1 MSYWSDRQDELYA
14 KLEKEEE
21 KLKKRIADFYRRES
35 RKLEGK
41 ISSFYS
47 RYGENNI
54 IEYRKLMEKLD
65 DDDLSLLIEAMDDFA
80 EKYPEY
86 AHLMPIRENIYK
98 LNRLEGLQ
106 TSIRMQQLEI
116 GAINNQEL
124 TDHLTKQSH
133 RAVNTAAEAL
143 GFGKNF
149 YSINSDVVK
158 MFVDAVHTNGKNYS
172 ERIWGNTEKLTEYL
186 CTDMAQAF
194 ARGDSY
200 QNIIKHMK
208 ERFEKVARNDMY
220 RLIYTEGTYIMAHA
234 TMKPFEEDF
243 ELYKVS
249 TAGDSKVC
257 QTCRKVAEQVFNIN
271 EKVSGTNFPPFHA
284 WCRCTWEVYVEDWDK
299 WMDDYVEK
307 HGNGSERQA
316 KKIKDRLDDVTSVE
330 DVEQLFK
337 ERDWFYHY
345 MKDGNDYRSDSHL
358 NLKGSDLE
366 SAKKIYEAYNDLFT
380 KYPQMKNKLAPPTI
394 NLIKGAM
401 AECYQGFGR
410 GAVRLN
416 SQYYCDYNKILFVDK
431 TKDKWLIS
439 TYIDEKNYGKCT
451 IMHELGHA
459 IDDYL
464 TYIVH
469 YNGVTG
475 DVGKTLADKMRP
487 KILKSAKITKY
498 DISKEV
504 SQYAT
509 HDAKE
514 FWAECFAEYMYSDNP
529 RKVAATFG
537 AILDEI
543 MKEVK

>member
-158 MFVDAVHTNGKNYS
+158 MFVNAVHTNGKNYS

-208 ERFEKVARNDMY
+208 ERFEKVSRNDMY
-220 RLIYTEGTYIMAHA
+220 RLIYTEGTYTMAHA

-243 ELYKVS
+243 EQYKIS

-284 WCRCTWEVYVEDWDK
+284 WCRCTWEVYVEDWNK
-299 WMDDYVEK
+299 WMDDYVKK
-307 HGNGSERQA
+307 HETTTKKA
-316 KKIKDRLDDVTSVE
+316 LDLAMKIKPNSISMKVDYFELFNIPTKEKKALKDYISSSSYKINDKLRRNVELSKNESLFVEYLNKALDILPTYKGDVVRDLTFMYQEDLIEFIEHHKRNDRITYKEFISSTKNKTYSDEADVRIHIISKNGKDISMFNSGENEV
-330 DVEQLFK
+330 LFK
-337 ERDWFYHY
+337 T
-345 MKDGNDYRSDSHL
+345 DSVF
-358 NLKGSDLE
+358 N
-366 SAKKIYEAYNDLFT
+366 
-380 KYPQMKNKLAPPTI
+380 
-394 NLIKGAM
+394 
-401 AECYQGFGR
+401 
-410 GAVRLN
+410 
-416 SQYYCDYNKILFVDK
+416 
-431 TKDKWLIS
+431 
-439 TYIDEKNYGKCT
+439 
-451 IMHELGHA
+451 
-459 IDDYL
+459 
-464 TYIVH
+464 
-469 YNGVTG
+469 
-475 DVGKTLADKMRP
+475 
-487 KILKSAKITKY
+487 
-498 DISKEV
+498 ISKIDFE
-504 SQYAT
+504 
-509 HDAKE
+509 DDIIIM
-514 FWAECFAEYMYSDNP
+514 YM
-529 RKVAATFG
+529 
-537 AILDEI
+537 E
-543 MKEVK
+543 EE